1 MSVSKD
7 RIGAFLFLVFS
18 CAYGVYAWQI
28 PLLPTEQGIAVSAS
42 TLPKI
47 YAVVGV
53 VVSLLA
59 LAGSFLQQVSGP
71 QGDSGALALGRTAL
85 LLVLMVLYALMLDPL
100 GFLLATEVFLLAGYL
115 LMGEYRPKVLFWA
128 SVPVVVVFW
137 LIMTRVLGIYLA
149 PGMLWS

>member
-59 LAGSFLQQVSGP
+59 LAGSFLQQASGP

-85 LLVLMVLYALMLDPL
+85 LLVLMVLYAL
-100 GFLLATEVFLLAGYL
+100 
-115 LMGEYRPKVLFWA
+115 
-128 SVPVVVVFW
+128 S
-137 LIMTRVLGIYLA
+137 LIHI
-149 PGMLWS
+149 